1 MKPDRSNFEIWI
13 ADWLAGNLSEEQKEH
28 FIEFLDQNPDL
39 KDEADSLS
47 LTTLSPEKRSFEAK
61 RLLKKTATELSPS
74 QVEYLSVAYLEQD
87 ISSGQLED
95 LNNCISNNPE
105 SQKIFESVRKIKLVA
120 PDRPYI
126 YKDRLRK
133 KSTFE
138 KILNLAYP
146 VLRVAAAVAIIILS
160 IVFVPKF
167 LSVRQ
172 NKIAINAVKSDEPVI
187 LYSNVLTVPE
197 ERISNTE
204 PAKKSEISGSTEK
217 IEVKFSDY
225 PVMAE
230 LPWSDSAE
238 ILPVIIRE
246 PAISGI
252 TDFPGFSFDIL
263 DQPVSYSLVASN
275 TEYREPVYDD
285 RNGFSKFLA
294 KFVRE
299 KILREDTGS
308 DAPVKPYEIA
318 SAGING
324 ISKLFGLEMALVK
337 VNDEQGEMKS
347 LYFSSGLLKI
357 NAPVKK
363 DETAQ

>member
-1 MKPDRSNFEIWI
+1 MKPDRSNFEIWV
-13 ADWLAGNLSEEQKEH
+13 ADWLAGNLSGEQKEH
-28 FIEFLDQNPDL
+28 FMIFLDQNPDL
-39 KDEADSLS
+39 KDEANSLS
-47 LTTLSPEKRSFEAK
+47 FTTLSPDKRSFEAK
-61 RLLKKTATELSPS
+61 RLLKKSPADLLPS
-74 QVEYLSVAYLEQD
+74 QVEYLSVAYLEKD

-120 PDRPYI
+120 PDRRYI
-126 YKDRLRK
+126 FKDRLRK

-146 VLRVAAAVAIIILS
+146 VLRVAAAVAIIVLS

-167 LSVRQ
+167 LFIRQ
-172 NKIAINAVKSDEPVI
+172 NKIATNTVKPDEPVI

-197 ERISNTE
+197 ERTSNTE
-204 PAKKSEISGSTEK
+204 PAEKTEISASTER
-217 IEVKFSDY
+217 IEVKFRDY
-225 PVMAE
+225 PLMAE
-230 LPWSDSAE
+230 LTYSDSAE
-238 ILPVIIRE
+238 ILPVIKRE

-252 TDFPGFSFDIL
+252 TDFPVIRIDI
-263 DQPVSYSLVASN
+263 PYKPAAYSLIASN
-275 TEYREPVYDD
+275 TEYPELVYDD

-299 KILREDTGS
+299 KILREDSGS

-347 LYFSSGLLKI
+347 LYFSSGLLKV

-363 DETAQ
+363 DEVAQ